1 MLKNIKNFGKKVKLQ
16 LGLSY
21 KAKPKFD
28 KPCKSSE
35 SLLSCIIAYNELGGY
50 CIPQSSIYFAAAQR
64 TMEGVIHEA
73 ETVKFIVDNYAN
85 GDIIHAGTYYGDF
98 LPVLSASCSSDAKIW
113 AFDPNVENY
122 RCASITIMINSLTN
136 INLFNKGLGKSEN
149 EARLITKN
157 SQGESVGGTG
167 KILLGNENIDETLT
181 QTVSIIALDDLIPED
196 RVVSLIHLD
205 IEGYEQQALSGALKT
220 IKRCLP
226 LLILETVPEKGWL
239 SENIIS
245 LGYTLTGLVLDG
257 RNQVLKPPI
266 SSVS

>member
-50 CIPQSSIYFAAAQR
+50 CLPQSSIYFAAAQR
-64 TMEGVIHEA
+64 TMEGVIHEP
-73 ETVKFIVDNYAN
+73 ETVKFIVDNYTN
-85 GDIIHAGTYYGDF
+85 GDMIHAGTYYGDF
-98 LPVLSASCSSDAKIW
+98 LPVLSASCSPDAKIW

-149 EARLITKN
+149 EAKLITKN

-167 KILLGNENIDETLT
+167 KILLDEENIDESLT
-181 QTVSIIALDDLIPED
+181 QTVSIIAIDDLIPED